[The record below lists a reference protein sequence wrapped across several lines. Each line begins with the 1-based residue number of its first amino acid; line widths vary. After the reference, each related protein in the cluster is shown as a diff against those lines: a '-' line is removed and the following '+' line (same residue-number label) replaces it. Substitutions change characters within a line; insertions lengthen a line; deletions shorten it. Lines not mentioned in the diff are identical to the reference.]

1 MLEGCS
7 RKAGSGTG
15 IAERTKYGNLDK
27 PALKEGDGFLTG
39 FKAYKQTQGG
49 GRLSRG
55 ALVRKSLENQLE
67 FSQQGRLFREIS
79 SFVEEVPPL
88 GTHCRGEEI
97 MKTTALKDS
106 LWGFFPQLLFDDR
119 SGWSDWS
126 SQFHWKLFAPFGF
139 FWDHQP
145 LTGKALALHLPGW
158 GCVAPISWELLP
170 SDGQTPKLSLA
181 LRSHQSSPISNVS

>member
-139 FWDHQP
+139 SGI
-145 LTGKALALHLPGW
+145 TN
-158 GCVAPISWELLP
+158 
-170 SDGQTPKLSLA
+170 LSLGKLWRCTFQA
-181 LRSHQSSPISNVS
+181 GAVWHQFPGNCFPRMDKPQSSALP

>member
-1 MLEGCS
+1 MQGGCGIILPVAAAGGKNWDAAGPG

-27 PALKEGDGFLTG
+27 AALKEGDGFLTG

-67 FSQQGRLFREIS
+67 FSQQGRLFHEIS

-97 MKTTALKDS
+97 TKTISLKDS
-106 LWGFFPQLLFDDR
+106 PRDFFFFPAAF
-119 SGWSDWS
+119 
-126 SQFHWKLFAPFGF
+126 
-139 FWDHQP
+139 
-145 LTGKALALHLPGW
+145 
-158 GCVAPISWELLP
+158 
-170 SDGQTPKLSLA
+170 
-181 LRSHQSSPISNVS
+181 